1 MTTNKEQAPFQNVP
15 IPEGSF
21 LRKKEF
27 YEYTTPDNVYDIE
40 VYFNQD
46 DTCYA
51 IGIPREGE
59 KLIVY
64 GTSTVNDAE
73 LALKQLLQKIQHQG
87 FDRGFPP
94 EF

>member
-1 MTTNKEQAPFQNVP
+1 MTSKESQPFQQVEVK
-15 IPEGSF
+15 EGTF

-40 VYFNQD
+40 LYINQNG
-46 DTCYA
+46 TCYA
-51 IGIPREGE
+51 IGIPRDGE

-64 GTSTVNDAE
+64 GTNEVKNAE
-73 LALKQLLQKIQHQG
+73 TALKQLFQKIERQG

-94 EF
+94 EL